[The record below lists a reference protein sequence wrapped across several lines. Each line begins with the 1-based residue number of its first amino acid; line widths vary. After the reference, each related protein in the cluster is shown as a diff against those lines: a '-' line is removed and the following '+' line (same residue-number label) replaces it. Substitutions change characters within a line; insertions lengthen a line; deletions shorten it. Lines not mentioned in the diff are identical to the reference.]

1 MSLDCSH
8 CKLPIN
14 QGDKAIMME
23 GEGGIFHQH
32 CKQDHVA
39 RPESTVD
46 ISRVSA
52 SLVDGNVIISELNV
66 FDGSLSDFQ
75 TLVSSVVEKYGVDA
89 RIDLVSDCGYLEV
102 CVATAEQCRTHVK
115 HRAEVDKQR
124 AFNNTKDR
132 QLDAEKFKALF
143 DANYAK
149 YKGIE

>member
-14 QGDKAIMME
+14 QGDNAIMME
-23 GEGGIFHQH
+23 GGIVHQH
-32 CKQDHVA
+32 CKQAHVA
-39 RPESTVD
+39 RLESTID
-46 ISRVSA
+46 ISNVSA
-52 SLVDGNVIISELNV
+52 SLVDGNVVIYELNL

-75 TLVSSVVEKYGVDA
+75 TLVSSVVEKYGIDA
-89 RIDLVSDCGYLEV
+89 RIDLTNDCGYLEV

-124 AFNNTKDR
+124 AFNNEAAR
-132 QLDAEKFKALF
+132 QLDGEKYKALF

-149 YKGIE
+149 YKGLE